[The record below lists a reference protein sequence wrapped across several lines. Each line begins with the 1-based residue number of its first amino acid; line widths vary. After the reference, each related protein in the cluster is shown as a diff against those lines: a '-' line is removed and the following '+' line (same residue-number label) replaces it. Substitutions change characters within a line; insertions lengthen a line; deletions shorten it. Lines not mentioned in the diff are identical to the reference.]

1 MNSVENKKQIIKDL
15 LERGKK
21 KGMLSYKEIMDT
33 LEEIELDPEQ
43 IEKVYENIENL
54 GIEITGDIEE
64 ELEELKL
71 EEEEIDLT
79 IPEGIALDDPVRMYL
94 KEIGKV
100 ALLTTPKKKWTF
112 PSACRRAMWKQK
124 GGWRRQTS
132 GLLSA

>member
-100 ALLTTPKKKWTF
+100 ALLTPRRNGPFPAHVGGRCGSKK
-112 PSACRRAMWKQK
+112 AA
-124 GGWRRQTS
+124 GGGKL
-132 GLLSA
+132 GLLYS